1 MGVQV
6 VVLASLQFAVG
17 ERNEA
22 TKQALKHES
31 ATKTLV
37 DNLLSELAQLRR
49 ENAEKTMAAE
59 VMAKEIRRLQPLE
72 QELMSKDRMPLQ
84 KHASKVMSK
93 TGNAD
98 GEVQVR
104 KHNKKV
110 VEAKKILV
118 AFDKTSTRYC
128 REIPCTSD
136 ADCEKRCCDTGCPGA
151 SRCKD
156 DQGFWHDSPRTCM
169 PSSQI
174 ACGAD

>member
-6 VVLASLQFAVG
+6 GGLASLQFAVG

-31 ATKTLV
+31 ATKTFV

-59 VMAKEIRRLQPLE
+59 VIAKEIRRLQPLE

-84 KHASKVMSK
+84 KHAS
-93 TGNAD
+93 
-98 GEVQVR
+98 
-104 KHNKKV
+104 KV

-151 SRCKD
+151 SRYKD

-174 ACGAD
+174 ACGQD